1 MKTPEGMG
9 DAKKKSDLQLMYPV
23 GRHIAFKSLDSQK
36 MRFLQ
41 LPNEAKRVTAIT
53 MNKASDLVAIAY
65 EVWDFDSHNMHHL
78 KV

>member
-1 MKTPEGMG
+1 
-9 DAKKKSDLQLMYPV
+9 MYPV
-23 GRHIAFKSLDSQK
+23 GRHIAFKSLDNQK

-53 MNKASDLVAIAY
+53 TTKHHNQPTDTSDLVAIAY